1 MRQPIRQLQV
11 VRDDDEGTEPR
22 STRPVDNPPNPFASA
37 AAHYLEGME
46 AQARV
51 VVHHDHTRR
60 ILSKNDSPD
69 IPFSYSVNPYR
80 GCQHACAYCYAR
92 PTHEYL
98 GLGAGT
104 DFDTQI
110 VVKPDAPQLLREAF
124 DAPSWRGDTVVFSGV
139 TDCYQPL
146 EASYRLTRGCL
157 EVCVD
162 YKNPVGIITK
172 SPLIERD
179 LDVLRELQRV
189 ARIGVS
195 VSIPFFSDDKARAIE
210 PGVATPRRRL
220 RTIETLAAAGLRVG
234 VMTAPIIP
242 GLNDEDMPKILQ
254 AASDAGASSAGYV
267 LLRLPG
273 HVAHV
278 FEQRLRSAF
287 PTRADKIMA
296 RVVDTRGGDALYD
309 PRFGTRQRGQG
320 AFADAIAM
328 VFASTTKKL
337 GLDRHRQPADN
348 VVGRDAFDDDAPT
361 TFTRPATT
369 AKAARRGQLA
379 LF

>member
-1 MRQPIRQLQV
+1 MRQQLHV
-11 VRDDDEGTEPR
+11 VRDEDEGVERRP
-22 STRPVDNPPNPFASA
+22 TRPVDNPPNPFASA
-37 AAHYLEGME
+37 EAHYLEGME
-46 AQARV
+46 AAARV

-60 ILSKNDSPD
+60 ILSSNDSPD

-110 VVKPDAPQLLREAF
+110 VVKPEAPQLLREAF
-124 DAPSWRGDTVVFSGV
+124 DKPSWRGDTVVFSGV

-157 EVCVD
+157 EVCVA
-162 YKNPVGIITK
+162 YRNPVGIITK

-179 LDVLRELQRV
+179 LDVLLELQRV
-189 ARIGVS
+189 ARVGVS

-242 GLNDEDMPKILQ
+242 GLNDEDMPKTLQ
-254 AASDAGASSAGYV
+254 AARDAGASSAGYV

-278 FEQRLRSAF
+278 FEQRLRAAF
-287 PTRADKIMA
+287 PSRADKIMA
-296 RVVDTRGGDALYD
+296 RVIDTRGGDALYD

-328 VFASTTKKL
+328 VFSSTTKKL
-337 GLDRHRQPADN
+337 GLDGHRRPADN
-348 VVGRDAFDDDAPT
+348 VVGRDVFADDAPSTFRRPT
-361 TFTRPATT
+361 TS
-369 AKAARRGQLA
+369 AKSVRTGQLA